1 MKVYTVEYTLFDE
14 FGEILENYIKKVFNH
29 MEDANKYML
38 DTASANSDNFYTLVN
53 NQKGTTKTLRIVYT
67 DSKDLDG
74 KVAEFYMKEREVE

>member
-1 MKVYTVEYTLFDE
+1 
-14 FGEILENYIKKVFNH
+14 

-67 DSKDLDG
+67 DFKDSDG